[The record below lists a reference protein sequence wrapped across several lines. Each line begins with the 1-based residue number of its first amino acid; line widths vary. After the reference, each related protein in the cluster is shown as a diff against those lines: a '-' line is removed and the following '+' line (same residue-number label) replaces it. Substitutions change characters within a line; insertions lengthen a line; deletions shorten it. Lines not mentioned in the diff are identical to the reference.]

1 MIKNF
6 IHNFIHPLVEKY
18 LKRILAVLGK
28 DRWNISTL
36 SFALSLQGIENKM
49 NSFKPKGNLAD
60 FLKDHPENFCVTDT
74 HVWSRAVQDA
84 WNKEILENYEKQIL
98 ALIGND
104 VWSIETLEEKLIEE
118 GIDNFKAKGTL
129 SNFLKNRPQL
139 FCVTKTHVL
148 SKEGQK
154 AWIEEQIQMQ
164 EPEIENESTGC
175 ACSLCFVDP

>member
-1 MIKNF
+1 MI
-6 IHNFIHPLVEKY
+6 
-18 LKRILAVLGK
+18 GK

-36 SFALSLQGIENKM
+36 SFALSFQGIENEI
-49 NSFKPKGNLAD
+49 NNFKPKGTLAN
-60 FLKDHPENFCVTDT
+60 FLNDHPEAFCVADT
-74 HVWSRAVQDA
+74 HVWSRAVQDD
-84 WNKEILENYEKQIL
+84 WNEEIVEKYEKLIL

-104 VWSIETLEEKLIEE
+104 VWNIETLEEKLIE
-118 GIDNFKAKGTL
+118 GIDNFKPKGTL

-139 FCVTKTHVL
+139 FCITKTHVL

-164 EPEIENESTGC
+164 EPEIENKSTGC